1 MPSSKAA
8 KKKQRLKKAA
18 AERNAGLSQDITPL
32 VSGLEPKSY
41 EQVIVNAAR
50 KFDDVANMVVE
61 QHQSLVKI
69 RAHEQTLVADFAR
82 MTKTIER
89 SLGAKYHQLLAP
101 TTAEDRPTRVRK
113 YAKKLANDIDAALNY
128 MTAEITPDSLY
139 ATKFAALDDMRAVLE
154 SILRCPKPLL
164 SALSRQ
170 PSFKSWDIK
179 LMVVLKHL
187 NCDVMGK
194 LKCGKF
200 RCGEQ
205 ETPTQWMKDM
215 KRLHWI
221 DHAFQFKYERV
232 QATTIPQAVKHEVTI
247 RQKSL
252 NPSLEPDLAGPS
264 ESASS
269 SEPVKTEPP
278 KAKLT
283 KGELK
288 NMVSP
293 LFPSIL
299 EQIMTSTALAH
310 ASAIPALRAVRKIK
324 AAAESS
330 MAQDWARV
338 AGVVHS
344 GLNDRYCIRKTYRH
358 GFSVHAYANESA
370 EVTDEALTKFY
381 MELKNLYKPLLAT
394 KIAALESCRKVLE
407 DLLCCPD
414 ELRDAI
420 CFHVGSDQTNTWAFN
435 MVKILDCFEDGEI
448 YKLVKGETDEPNE
461 FWTKRSVPALMELVK
476 DKAPVGHPD
485 RREFFRGGL
494 REVWLRVYAAV
505 IKYGP
510 PPKTLMFER
519 LCVCCYCDDLDE
531 EDYCSCGNGEGFDDE
546 EDESFHEAMLALL
559 SPNPFLL

>member
-1 MPSSKAA
+1 MSSPAEASSSPS
-8 KKKQRLKKAA
+8 
-18 AERNAGLSQDITPL
+18 
-32 VSGLEPKSY
+32 
-41 EQVIVNAAR
+41 
-50 KFDDVANMVVE
+50 
-61 QHQSLVKI
+61 
-69 RAHEQTLVADFAR
+69 
-82 MTKTIER
+82 
-89 SLGAKYHQLLAP
+89 
-101 TTAEDRPTRVRK
+101 
-113 YAKKLANDIDAALNY
+113 
-128 MTAEITPDSLY
+128 
-139 ATKFAALDDMRAVLE
+139 
-154 SILRCPKPLL
+154 
-164 SALSRQ
+164 
-170 PSFKSWDIK
+170 
-179 LMVVLKHL
+179 
-187 NCDVMGK
+187 
-194 LKCGKF
+194 
-200 RCGEQ
+200 
-205 ETPTQWMKDM
+205 
-215 KRLHWI
+215 
-221 DHAFQFKYERV
+221 
-232 QATTIPQAVKHEVTI
+232 
-247 RQKSL
+247 
-252 NPSLEPDLAGPS
+252 PSLEPDLDGPS

-299 EQIMTSTALAH
+299 EQVMTSTALAH
-310 ASAIPALRAVRKIK
+310 ASVIPALRAVRKIK

-344 GLNDRYCIRKTYRH
+344 GLNDRYRIRKTYSH

-435 MVKILDCFEDGEI
+435 MVKILDCFEDEEI

-505 IKYGP
+505 IKYGA
-510 PPKTLMFER
+510 PPKTLMFEG

>member
-1 MPSSKAA
+1 MPSP
-8 KKKQRLKKAA
+8 
-18 AERNAGLSQDITPL
+18 AEASSSQ
-32 VSGLEPKSY
+32 S
-41 EQVIVNAAR
+41 
-50 KFDDVANMVVE
+50 
-61 QHQSLVKI
+61 
-69 RAHEQTLVADFAR
+69 
-82 MTKTIER
+82 
-89 SLGAKYHQLLAP
+89 
-101 TTAEDRPTRVRK
+101 
-113 YAKKLANDIDAALNY
+113 
-128 MTAEITPDSLY
+128 
-139 ATKFAALDDMRAVLE
+139 
-154 SILRCPKPLL
+154 
-164 SALSRQ
+164 
-170 PSFKSWDIK
+170 
-179 LMVVLKHL
+179 
-187 NCDVMGK
+187 
-194 LKCGKF
+194 
-200 RCGEQ
+200 
-205 ETPTQWMKDM
+205 
-215 KRLHWI
+215 
-221 DHAFQFKYERV
+221 
-232 QATTIPQAVKHEVTI
+232 
-247 RQKSL
+247 
-252 NPSLEPDLAGPS
+252 PSLEPDLAGPS
-264 ESASS
+264 ESVSL

-310 ASAIPALRAVRKIK
+310 ASVIPALRAVRKIK

-344 GLNDRYCIRKTYRH
+344 GLNDRYRIRKTYRH
-358 GFSVHAYANESA
+358 GFSVHAYVNESA

-394 KIAALESCRKVLE
+394 KIAALESCRKVLQ

-420 CFHVGSDQTNTWAFN
+420 YFHVGSDQTNTWAFN
-435 MVKILDCFEDGEI
+435 MVKILDWFEGGEI
-448 YKLVKGETDEPNE
+448 YKLVKDETDEPNE
-461 FWTKRSVPALMELVK
+461 FWTKRSVPALMDLVK

-505 IKYGP
+505 IKYGDP
-510 PPKTLMFER
+510 LKTLMFEG